1 MSFFRRSQACFFDFV
16 SAFSQPAGH
25 YTPPLDLSGVRTAA
39 QLTWQP
45 PRCNAASSGTAGRSN
60 RRHS

>member
-25 YTPPLDLSGVRTAA
+25 YTPPLTSAVAHRRTAHLA
-39 QLTWQP
+39 TATVQRGQLW
-45 PRCNAASSGTAGRSN
+45 N
-60 RRHS
+60 RWPLK